1 MPADASVFRSANP
14 PVSAVDTAWISQR
27 ARRTARLL
35 AAVSVACGL
44 GLLWLGGFA
53 VAAFLQAGVAM
64 LPGLLAV
71 VLVSNDAASLA
82 QTHTASLLRW
92 QEESERGQEKTITGL
107 ERLCAG
113 VLPIW
118 SGQVKAMASLTET
131 SVTALADQFSGI
143 SADLTGTLASTPED
157 NLMNQLLGDAQSKLE
172 GIIDGLSQALA
183 HRNAMLEKATS
194 MAGNTEQLRQMANE
208 VAEIASQTNL
218 LALNAAIEAARAG
231 EAGRGFAVVAD
242 EVRKLS
248 TKSGDTGRKITR
260 TVDLVNADIVE
271 TLNASKSFIAQDESL
286 IEASSR
292 AIGEVVSSIKASA
305 QRLSASSEALRAQ
318 GYATN
323 NAIAEILVALQF
335 QDRVSQVL
343 GHVVADI
350 ERMTSNLA
358 EQEALLRQGLVPES
372 IDVSSWLEELASTY
386 TVPEQHLIHRGKAA
400 AGNAPAAEITF
411 F

>member
-1 MPADASVFRSANP
+1 
-14 PVSAVDTAWISQR
+14 
-27 ARRTARLL
+27 
-35 AAVSVACGL
+35 
-44 GLLWLGGFA
+44 
-53 VAAFLQAGVAM
+53 
-64 LPGLLAV
+64 
-71 VLVSNDAASLA
+71 
-82 QTHTASLLRW
+82 
-92 QEESERGQEKTITGL
+92 
-107 ERLCAG
+107 
-113 VLPIW
+113 
-118 SGQVKAMASLTET
+118 
-131 SVTALADQFSGI
+131 ALADQFSGI